1 MNTLSVP
8 PSRQR
13 NVRRDASQRGI
24 SLIETMVGLTLGML
38 VTVVILQVWGGF
50 EDQKSRSVS
59 GSSAQE
65 SGLLA
70 ITQIEQDV
78 RNAGAGVT
86 DSAAFDCA
94 NIYSYYGVV
103 GSYVSP
109 VPAYSGG
116 TLAPVKITDGG
127 TGSDTIRTMRA
138 TEFLGAI
145 PATITDTMP
154 SSSSELNISRT
165 YGFCDGPG
173 SPVASCTKADV
184 VLVVQGGNCTVMQ
197 VTQVQEAAMKLQ
209 HNPGGGTATYNVHP
223 TVRDDPANPWPVYST
238 NAKVMKV
245 GQMISHEFTV
255 NASNQLIMTDYSV
268 PGASPVS
275 ILASDVVKLKAQ
287 YGIAPAASQQVN
299 DWVSATGGWATLDT
313 TESKQIKA
321 IRVAIVAR
329 SSKMEIS
336 DIEPASTTCPS
347 GVVNYGPCAWPD
359 TAGDPA
365 PVIDL
370 RSDAN
375 WRRYRYRVYQTI
387 IPIRN
392 VIWAGV

>member
-1 MNTLSVP
+1 MNTLAIP
-8 PSRQR
+8 PLR
-13 NVRRDASQRGI
+13 RRDIRSGSSQSGI

-65 SGLLA
+65 SGLLS

-78 RNAGAGVT
+78 RNAGVGVT
-86 DSAAFDCA
+86 DSAAFDCST
-94 NIYSYYGVV
+94 IYSYYEKD
-103 GSYVSP
+103 GSFISP

-127 TGSDTIRTMRA
+127 SGSDTITAMRA

-145 PATITDTMP
+145 PATITDSMP

-184 VLVVQGGNCTVMQ
+184 VLIMQGGNCTVMQ

-209 HNPGGGTATYNVHP
+209 HNPGGSTAATYNP
-223 TVRDDPANPWPVYST
+223 TVPFQTTNSWPAYTT

-245 GQMISHEFTV
+245 GQMVTHEFTV
-255 NASNQLIMTDYSV
+255 NASNQLILTDLSV
-268 PGASPVS
+268 PNTTTES

-287 YGIAPAASQQVN
+287 YGIANAGSQQVN

-313 TESKQIKA
+313 TESKRIKA
-321 IRVAIVAR
+321 IRVVIVAR
-329 SSKMEIS
+329 SSKMENS
-336 DIEPASTTCPS
+336 DIEPASSTCPS